1 MSALL
6 LWRLCAAKYGTTA
19 YSGEGADLYGGRWS
33 PPGIRLAYCSE
44 SRALAMIEV
53 LANADEPDRLFSLK
67 WVMVSA
73 ELPAESIE
81 RPSRVPANWRNYPHP
96 RETQAI
102 GPDWA
107 KAGRTVGLRVP
118 SAVVPGE
125 FNYLLNPAH
134 PQFAQVK
141 LGAPEPFAFDPR
153 LKP

>member
-1 MSALL
+1 
-6 LWRLCAAKYGTTA
+6 
-19 YSGEGADLYGGRWS
+19 
-33 PPGIRLAYCSE
+33 
-44 SRALAMIEV
+44 MIEV
-53 LANADEPDRLFSLK
+53 LANADEPDRLFALK

-73 ELPAESIE
+73 ELPAEWIE
-81 RPSRVPANWRNYPHP
+81 RPGRVPVNWRNYPHP

-102 GPDWA
+102 GSDWA
-107 KAGRTVGLRVP
+107 KARRTAGLRVP